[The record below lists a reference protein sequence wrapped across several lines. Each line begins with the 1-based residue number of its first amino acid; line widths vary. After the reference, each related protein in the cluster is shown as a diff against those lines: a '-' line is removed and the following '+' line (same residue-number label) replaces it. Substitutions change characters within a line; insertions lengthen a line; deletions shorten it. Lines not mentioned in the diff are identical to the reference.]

1 MCEALLESPE
11 GWGVIEKRPFCVG
24 GVIYIF
30 WNDTFQKNTH
40 TVMDGKLE
48 ILAGSGID
56 GLGDSGGMGD
66 LNLKNSSSGV
76 TFNFNLD

>member
-1 MCEALLESPE
+1 
-11 GWGVIEKRPFCVG
+11 
-24 GVIYIF
+24 
-30 WNDTFQKNTH
+30 
-40 TVMDGKLE
+40 MDGKLE